1 MFLGRHLHR
10 WFHDRKASPII
21 HALAVA
27 ELKVRG
33 LAHEG
38 ELYRA
43 VAVVVDGASA
53 ASQQLA
59 GHLLTRKHSKG
70 QGMLKI
76 DEYI

>member
-43 VAVVVDGASA
+43 VAVVAGGAPA
-53 ASQQLA
+53 PSQQLV
-59 GHLLTRKHSKG
+59 GHLLTRKHGKG
-70 QGMLKI
+70 QEMFKI

>member
-33 LAHEG
+33 LTREG

-43 VAVVVDGASA
+43 VVVVADGAPA

-59 GHLLTRKHSKG
+59 GHLLTRKHGKG
-70 QGMLKI
+70 QRILKI